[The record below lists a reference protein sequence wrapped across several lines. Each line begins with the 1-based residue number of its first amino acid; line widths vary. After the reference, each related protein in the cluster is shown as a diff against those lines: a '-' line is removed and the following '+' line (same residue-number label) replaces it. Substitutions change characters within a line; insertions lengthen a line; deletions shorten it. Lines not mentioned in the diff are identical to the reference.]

1 MTICLLYQRLHLK
14 DLLFSLEEQSATELK
29 IIHGGEFEKSI
40 FMQSRACG
48 EGYEVGRTDIYCLHA
63 GAASAVDVHRLPK
76 GAVKVVYCCILR
88 HGKHLNRQA
97 RAARKSFAPQK
108 GISGPRGGSR
118 VWIIPRK
125 GDTPFLIHPART
137 SFVNILHTHG
147 LENILA

>member
-40 FMQSRACG
+40 FMQSRGCIGSGRSSPTKGCG
-48 EGYEVGRTDIYCLHA
+48 QGGVLLYSAPRKTFKPASEGSQKIFC
-63 GAASAVDVHRLPK
+63 AAERDLGTQGSK
-76 GAVKVVYCCILR
+76 M
-88 HGKHLNRQA
+88 
-97 RAARKSFAPQK
+97 
-108 GISGPRGGSR
+108 GPRGGSQ